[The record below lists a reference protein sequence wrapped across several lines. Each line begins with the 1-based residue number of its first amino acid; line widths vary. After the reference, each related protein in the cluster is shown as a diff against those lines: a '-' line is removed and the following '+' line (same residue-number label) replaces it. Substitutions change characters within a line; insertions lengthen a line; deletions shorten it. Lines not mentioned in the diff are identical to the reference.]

1 MIKKNILVVSN
12 SPFFGGGE
20 QFIVEVLSNVQN
32 SFFLVRNEKLYD
44 ALNTEKKR
52 LFSYSTNNVKKEEF
66 SEIKNAIQKWNID
79 IVILN
84 GGSTIYYSP
93 FLKNVKII
101 IYRHTTNLY
110 ISNFIK
116 RLLYVILLHIC
127 YIFAQKIIHVSEYSR
142 NEHILFKRKSCTIHN
157 GLQPLDY
164 SIDKMK
170 HTPLRLLF
178 LSRVTESKGIK
189 NIVEIVSY
197 FSPKEIILDIV
208 GDGDLSDW
216 VKNKTNEQIHF
227 YGFQKDVGSFYKES
241 DVFILLSHYENC
253 PLSIIDAMKYGLP
266 ILATSVGGIPEL
278 VKNGYNGFLV
288 NGRQELIERI
298 SELINNEELYMR
310 LSTNAIETFKTSF
323 TSERVI
329 ADVQQI
335 VNSI

>member
-20 QFIVEVLSNVQN
+20 QFIVEILSNVQN

-110 ISNFIK
+110 VSNFIK

-127 YIFAQKIIHVSEYSR
+127 YIFAQKIIHVSDYSR
-142 NEHILFKRKSCTIHN
+142 NEQMLFKRKSYTVHN
-157 GLQPLDY
+157 GLRQLDY
-164 SIDKMK
+164 SISKIK
-170 HTPLRLLF
+170 HNPLRLLF

-189 NIVEIVSY
+189 DIVEIVSK
-197 FSPKEIILDIV
+197 FPPNEVILDIV
-208 GDGDLSDW
+208 GDGNLSNW

-227 YGFQKDVGSFYKES
+227 YGFQKDVSSFYKNS

-266 ILATSVGGIPEL
+266 ILATAVGGIPEL

-288 NGRQELIERI
+288 SERQELEEKIY
-298 SELINNEELYMR
+298 ELIKNEKFYAT
-310 LSTNAIETFKTSF
+310 LSANAIKTFKTSF
-323 TSERVI
+323 SSERVI
-329 ADVQQI
+329 DNVQRI

>member
-1 MIKKNILVVSN
+1 MTKKNILVVSN
-12 SPFFGGGE
+12 SPFLGGGE
-20 QFIVEVLSNVQN
+20 VFVAKILSNIQEP
-32 SFFLVRNEKLYD
+32 FFLVRNEKLYD
-44 ALNTEKKR
+44 LLDTEKKT
-52 LFSYSTNNVKKEEF
+52 LFSCGRYNIKRKELDD
-66 SEIKNAIQKWNID
+66 IKNAIHKWNID

-84 GGSTIYYSP
+84 GGSSIYYSP
-93 FLKNVKII
+93 FLRNVKII
-101 IYRHTTNLY
+101 VYRHTTNLCV
-110 ISNFIK
+110 SNFIK
-116 RLLYVILLHIC
+116 RLFYVILLHIC
-127 YIFAQKIIHVSEYSR
+127 YIFAQKVIHVSEYSR

-164 SIDKMK
+164 SIDKME
-170 HTPLRLLF
+170 HNPLRLLF

-189 NIVEIVSY
+189 DIVEIVSY

-227 YGFQKDVGSFYKES
+227 YGFQQDVGSFYKES

-298 SELINNEELYMR
+298 SELINNEELYAR
-310 LSTNAIETFKTSF
+310 LSANAREMFKTSF

-335 VNSI
+335 INSI